1 MIFVFV
7 EDGSLEIVSDIDDG
21 RKNCEGIDV
30 ESSVFQFFDENGQF
44 LEPRFT
50 KPNKKGRFLG
60 IFEWIE
66 SGEFELVPAD
76 QSISEN
82 IFDYLNET
90 SDLKP
95 NLWFSSLDEVRRYL
109 EGRVRR

>member
-7 EDGSLEIVSDIDDG
+7 EDGSLEIVGDIEEV
-21 RKNCEGIDV
+21 RKTYEGIDV

-50 KPNKKGRFLG
+50 KPNKQGRFLG
-60 IFEWIE
+60 IFEWVE
-66 SGEFELVPAD
+66 SGEFELVPAGEN
-76 QSISEN
+76 ISEN

-90 SDLKP
+90 SDLKQNP
-95 NLWFSSLDEVRRYL
+95 WFNNLDEVRRYL
-109 EGRVRR
+109 EGRMRR